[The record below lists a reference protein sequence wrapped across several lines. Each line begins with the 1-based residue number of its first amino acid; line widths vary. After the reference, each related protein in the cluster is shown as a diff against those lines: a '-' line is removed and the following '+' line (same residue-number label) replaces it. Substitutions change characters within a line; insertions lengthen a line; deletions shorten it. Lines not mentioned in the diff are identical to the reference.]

1 MKSSLKYK
9 SNIRMEYLYRDA
21 GNYKFRGD
29 VVFTNLRSLSVSEIE
44 SLARECLIDGAWFVT
59 THPSVPDLR
68 PTDLDYELDH
78 DWHEIHSF
86 SETDA
91 GVNDALDLDIE
102 DFLRWLRVPSN
113 DSTPQFD

>member
-29 VVFTNLRSLSVSEIE
+29 VIFTNHRSLSVAHIE
-44 SLARECLIDGAWFVT
+44 SLAREYLIDGAWFVAN
-59 THPSVPDLR
+59 HPSVPDLR

-78 DWHEIHSF
+78 DWHEVHSF

-91 GVNDALDLDIE
+91 EVKDALDLDIE
-102 DFLRWLRVPSN
+102 DFLRWLRVASN